1 MGTVNSSARI
11 FMQKGL
17 KGILQ
22 TSLPNYPTGCIP
34 THCPVFFV
42 ALSGSE
48 TDPDGPATNVENDE
62 TYPSTK
68 KTFWWSQNSQCT
80 SKNRSV
86 IILSTTEHL
95 VVIHD
100 WHTHTQTDTHTHR
113 HTHTHT
119 HQEEFRVLA
128 LGKHH
133 AYGSSFPNLSS
144 ICQSS
149 QQKERIC
156 MQKLNFKHAYKRS
169 LWSSFLTQS
178 RQCKAVSHVLHNSLG
193 RGMALLLLDERVEPK
208 QDQGREK
215 TANARRHEAKASRT
229 RPNLTETKRE

>member
-1 MGTVNSSARI
+1 MFGRLCRTDFGQTRALQLLKSKRKEIWLAHVGTVNSSARI

-113 HTHTHT
+113 HTHTLT
-119 HQEEFRVLA
+119 KKN
-128 LGKHH
+128 LG
-133 AYGSSFPNLSS
+133 S
-144 ICQSS
+144 
-149 QQKERIC
+149 
-156 MQKLNFKHAYKRS
+156 
-169 LWSSFLTQS
+169 
-178 RQCKAVSHVLHNSLG
+178 
-193 RGMALLLLDERVEPK
+193 
-208 QDQGREK
+208 
-215 TANARRHEAKASRT
+215 
-229 RPNLTETKRE
+229 